1 MAHFYWE
8 GSDKNG
14 SEHQGAAESQNL
26 AEAKERLQQEG
37 FYRIRFWKIHQSS
50 LNKVLGNTEVTE
62 FLLQLH
68 RLLKSGVELDD
79 ALSFAI
85 HEQKDRLLCFLL
97 CQARQ
102 DLRSGLSLSA
112 ALKRHQAFPLILGK
126 MIEVAE
132 SSGRLAEVLGMLLEF
147 YQFQEIIIQE
157 QIVHCERCGMQP
169 ALYNRLTIILLG

>member
-1 MAHFYWE
+1 MTHFYWE

-14 SEHQGAAESQNL
+14 FEYQGAAESQNL
-26 AEAKERLQQEG
+26 VEAKERLQQEG

-50 LNKVLGNTEVTE
+50 LNKVLGNTKVTE

-102 DLRSGLSLSA
+102 DLRSGLSLRA
-112 ALKRHQAFPLILGK
+112 ALKRHQAFPLIL
-126 MIEVAE
+126 
-132 SSGRLAEVLGMLLEF
+132 
-147 YQFQEIIIQE
+147 
-157 QIVHCERCGMQP
+157 
-169 ALYNRLTIILLG
+169 

>member
-1 MAHFYWE
+1 M
-8 GSDKNG
+8 
-14 SEHQGAAESQNL
+14 
-26 AEAKERLQQEG
+26 
-37 FYRIRFWKIHQSS
+37 
-50 LNKVLGNTEVTE
+50 LNWTTL
-62 FLLQLH
+62 
-68 RLLKSGVELDD
+68 
-79 ALSFAI
+79 LSFAI

-169 ALYNRLTIILLG
+169 ALYNQLTKILLG

>member
-1 MAHFYWE
+1 MAYFYWE

-14 SEHQGAAESQNL
+14 SEHQGTAESQNL
-26 AEAKERLQQEG
+26 VEAKERLQQEG

-85 HEQKDRLLCFLL
+85 HEQKVRLLCFLL

-112 ALKRHQAFPLILGK
+112 ALKRHQAFPLIL
-126 MIEVAE
+126 
-132 SSGRLAEVLGMLLEF
+132 
-147 YQFQEIIIQE
+147 
-157 QIVHCERCGMQP
+157 
-169 ALYNRLTIILLG
+169 

>member
-1 MAHFYWE
+1 
-8 GSDKNG
+8 
-14 SEHQGAAESQNL
+14 
-26 AEAKERLQQEG
+26 
-37 FYRIRFWKIHQSS
+37 
-50 LNKVLGNTEVTE
+50 VLGNTEVTE

-102 DLRSGLSLSA
+102 DLRSGLSLRA

>member
-1 MAHFYWE
+1 MAHLYWE

-14 SEHQGAAESQNL
+14 SEYQGSVESQNL
-26 AEAKERLQQEG
+26 VEAKERLQQEG

-62 FLLQLH
+62 FLLQLQ

-97 CQARQ
+97 CQARR

-147 YQFQEIIIQE
+147 YQFQEKIIQE
-157 QIVHCERCGMQP
+157 QIVHCE
-169 ALYNRLTIILLG
+169 